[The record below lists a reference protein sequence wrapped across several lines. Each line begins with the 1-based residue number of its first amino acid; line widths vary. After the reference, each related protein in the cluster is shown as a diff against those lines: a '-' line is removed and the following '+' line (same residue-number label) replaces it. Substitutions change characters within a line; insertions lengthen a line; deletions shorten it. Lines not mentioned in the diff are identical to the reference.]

1 MSSLDR
7 RSFVQT
13 AAFAAAFGGLHRF
26 VHAGNTPGWPGP
38 GLVSDP
44 KGQFDLP
51 EGFDYTIIS
60 RRGEQMTDG
69 FRVPG
74 QHDGMA
80 AFPGSGDE
88 VILMRNH
95 EQVRSPKAG
104 RPTTKVHRLRGLK
117 ARLGIWAKTRS
128 SAA

>member
-13 AAFAAAFGGLHRF
+13 AAFAAAFGGLHRLF
-26 VHAGNTPGWPGP
+26 TRGTRPVAGSRF
-38 GLVSDP
+38 GLRP

-60 RRGEQMTDG
+60 RRGELMTDG

-80 AFPGSGDE
+80 ASL
-88 VILMRNH
+88 VLAM
-95 EQVRSPKAG
+95 K
-104 RPTTKVHRLRGLK
+104 
-117 ARLGIWAKTRS
+117 S
-128 SAA
+128 S